1 MPKQHKLNPGTGAKC
16 SLIIRFAY
24 PKRTGLE
31 KDHRTTCILTKMQT
45 IALNRKQQ
53 ICFFFEVDGTEY
65 YAAKRYFTVEEEGDE
80 AGFFFPE
87 DAAQRKKER
96 EEEKKK
102 QFVEPK
108 KKWRH
113 SKAKQILLGMLR
125 EGTIPMSDD
134 GSMTLEEM

>member
-16 SLIIRFAY
+16 SLITRFAY
-24 PKRTGLE
+24 AKRTGLE

-96 EEEKKK
+96 EEEKKNQEK
-102 QFVEPK
+102 NTATSFRFLFSGRR
-108 KKWRH
+108 W
-113 SKAKQILLGMLR
+113 SKNRGQKRIF
-125 EGTIPMSDD
+125 
-134 GSMTLEEM
+134 TL